1 MRSATVSP
9 ETATFRRLGPYA
21 LLQLSGAGGMGR
33 VDVALT
39 TRAGN
44 LTRLCVLK
52 RMHSELRTP
61 EEERRFRREAK
72 IALRLSHGAIA
83 RTLDVEEIEGEL
95 CLLQEFVHGTNLA
108 QLEHR
113 AASREPLPVP
123 FSIHVAREVARAL
136 AYAHSFDGTGI
147 VHRDVTPDNIMLSF
161 SGEVKL
167 VDFGIA
173 KSLGEQT
180 LLTEVGAVVGRPIYT
195 APEIMSG
202 GAASPRSDIYS
213 LGVVLWQMLTGR
225 SFPDRVLQGSPTTPS
240 NANPA
245 VTTEIDRVVAKA
257 IEPDPARRY
266 ETADELQIALTR
278 LLPAGFVGDRVL
290 ADFLA
295 AHFPVETEKKLLT
308 EDISRA
314 QAQLA
319 VEAAPAAAAPAI
331 GSNDV
336 APVRPLP
343 APEWGKKRLVLS
355 AGALAVAIAGS
366 TVALHLRGQPS
377 LPSPSRRN
385 LLQSVAGPPS
395 APSPVEPAVPV
406 VRQPDTEV
414 ALPIPSPSP
423 SETPLEHAARSRAQ
437 ARPLRQRG
445 TAPTGSRGA
454 GDLTKQAEERLRGG
468 DLKMAYATAREAVRA
483 GGGPNARVVLG
494 RVLFAQSRLT
504 LAEQEFAEVVRADP
518 GNAEAARYLAN
529 VRREIARGEHP

>member
-1 MRSATVSP
+1 
-9 ETATFRRLGPYA
+9 
-21 LLQLSGAGGMGR
+21 MGR

-61 EEERRFRREAK
+61 EEEMRFRREAK

-123 FSIHVAREVARAL
+123 LSIHVAREVARAL

-202 GAASPRSDIYS
+202 GPASPRSDIYS

-225 SFPDRVLQGSPTTPS
+225 SFPDRVLQGSPATPS
-240 NANPA
+240 SANPA
-245 VTTEIDRVVAKA
+245 VTTDVDRVVAKA
-257 IEPDPARRY
+257 IESDPARRY
-266 ETADELQIALTR
+266 QAADEVQVDLAR
-278 LLPAGFVGDRVL
+278 LLPPGFVGDRVL
-290 ADFLA
+290 VDFLA
-295 AHFPVETEKKLLT
+295 AHFPVETAKKMLT

-319 VEAAPAAAAPAI
+319 AETPTTAIAPATDGGEVATAQPPPAPAR
-331 GSNDV
+331 S
-336 APVRPLP
+336 
-343 APEWGKKRLVLS
+343 KRGLVLS
-355 AGALAVAIAGS
+355 IGVLAAIGMVALG
-366 TVALHLRGQPS
+366 LHLRRQSVPPPPAQRES
-377 LPSPSRRN
+377 H
-385 LLQSVAGPPS
+385 LQSQAGPPS
-395 APSPVEPAVPV
+395 PHGSIAPAVPV
-406 VRQPDTEV
+406 VRGSDTAVTPPVPATTSRDV
-414 ALPIPSPSP
+414 APERAELPRARIRPVRAR
-423 SETPLEHAARSRAQ
+423 AA
-437 ARPLRQRG
+437 
-445 TAPTGSRGA
+445 APAGSGHA

-468 DLKMAYATAREAVRA
+468 DLKAAYAKAREAVRS
-483 GGGPNARVVLG
+483 GGGSNARVVLG

-504 LAEQEFAEVVRADP
+504 LAEQEFAEAVRADP
-518 GNAEAARYLAN
+518 GNAEASRYLAS
-529 VRREIARGEHP
+529 VRREIARGERP